1 MKFYL
6 HVGFDTED
14 FSEEE
19 EKRLVVI
26 VIRKMNIFCLFSF
39 LCSRCSRKAEG
50 APQTKISVAVLNMKE
65 KAAAFSSDPSVVSS
79 LAL

>member
-26 VIRKMNIFCLFSF
+26 VIRKMNMFCLFSF
-39 LCSRCSRKAEG
+39 LCSRCSRKAQG
-50 APQTKISVAVLNMKE
+50 APQTKIPVRVLKYEREGCSFLN
-65 KAAAFSSDPSVVSS
+65 
-79 LAL
+79 